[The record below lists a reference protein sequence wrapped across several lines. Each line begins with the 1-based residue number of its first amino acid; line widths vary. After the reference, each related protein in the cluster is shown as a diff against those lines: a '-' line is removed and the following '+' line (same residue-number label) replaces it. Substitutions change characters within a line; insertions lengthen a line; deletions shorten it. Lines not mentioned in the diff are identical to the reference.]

1 LSFALKA
8 PAKINWSLS
17 VIGKRQDGYHDV
29 VTLMQCLSIWDSLT
43 FALAERLEVITE
55 APIPPESNLVYRAAM
70 ALRGVTGST
79 LGARITL
86 DKRIPLGAG
95 LGGGSSDAAAALA
108 GLNRLW
114 DLGLDRRAL
123 MEVGGGL
130 GSDVPFFFL
139 CPLARAEGRGD
150 LLTPV
155 SPATRQTLLV
165 VKPSFSVSTA
175 WAYAE
180 LAASRSG
187 GSDGGAA
194 GGCAGEGERAGAD
207 RLTRTQACRD
217 NINLIC
223 KALAEG
229 DLRQLEARAR
239 NDFEEVITRQYP
251 EVGRIKAGLK
261 EAGASLALMSGSG
274 SAVFGVFRHRDEA
287 RRASTRFPSHWTS
300 MAETLC
306 QAL

>member
-1 LSFALKA
+1 VDATLSFALKA

-43 FALAERLEVITE
+43 FALAKRLEVITE

-130 GSDVPFFFL
+130 GSDVPYFFL
-139 CPLARAEGRGD
+139 
-150 LLTPV
+150 
-155 SPATRQTLLV
+155 
-165 VKPSFSVSTA
+165 
-175 WAYAE
+175 
-180 LAASRSG
+180 
-187 GSDGGAA
+187 
-194 GGCAGEGERAGAD
+194 
-207 RLTRTQACRD
+207 
-217 NINLIC
+217 
-223 KALAEG
+223 
-229 DLRQLEARAR
+229 
-239 NDFEEVITRQYP
+239 
-251 EVGRIKAGLK
+251 
-261 EAGASLALMSGSG
+261 
-274 SAVFGVFRHRDEA
+274 
-287 RRASTRFPSHWTS
+287 
-300 MAETLC
+300 
-306 QAL
+306 